1 MEADINCK
9 MEAYLGSQ
17 NEEMTSFIKQGNYF
31 SQKIYLCV
39 NCRYVIIRFYLNILA
54 YFYRDTKC

>member
-31 SQKIYLCV
+31 TKDISLRYMQIRDNKILFKYSCLFLQ
-39 NCRYVIIRFYLNILA
+39 RY
-54 YFYRDTKC
+54 

>member
-31 SQKIYLCV
+31 TKDISLC
-39 NCRYVIIRFYLNILA
+39 
-54 YFYRDTKC
+54 

>member
-9 MEAYLGSQ
+9 IEAYLGSQ

-31 SQKIYLCV
+31 TKD
-39 NCRYVIIRFYLNILA
+39 NIFALTA
-54 YFYRDTKC
+54 DT

>member
-17 NEEMTSFIKQGNYF
+17 KEEMTSFIKQGNYF
-31 SQKIYLCV
+31 
-39 NCRYVIIRFYLNILA
+39 
-54 YFYRDTKC
+54 TKDISLR